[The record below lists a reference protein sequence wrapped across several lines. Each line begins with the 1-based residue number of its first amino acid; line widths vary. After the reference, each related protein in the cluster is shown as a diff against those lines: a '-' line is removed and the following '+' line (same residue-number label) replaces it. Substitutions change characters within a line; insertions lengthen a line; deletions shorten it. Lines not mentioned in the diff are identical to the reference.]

1 MSSVQAKGG
10 TRSAR
15 VLYHQCIEGEG
26 WGTFFS
32 AKSLL
37 DIYNIFRVPYK
48 TISMKSSLL
57 FSVSHSFATLCFP
70 TCSFLALT
78 VLSHCSTGTDGVTG
92 SRREANV
99 YVPSCT
105 RICPV
110 NPVTDVSCL
119 PLKLYVSIL
128 IHLVYIYVAIEKS
141 SYIYSVLSPACCC
154 LGLA

>member
-1 MSSVQAKGG
+1 MVYGAMSSVQAKGG

-78 VLSHCSTGTDGVTG
+78 VLSHCSTD
-92 SRREANV
+92 RRGHGQ
-99 YVPSCT
+99 PT
-105 RICPV
+105 RSKRLCPV
-110 NPVTDVSCL
+110 MYSYMSCQTCNGRFL
-119 PLKLYVSIL
+119 PAPQTLR
-128 IHLVYIYVAIEKS
+128 
-141 SYIYSVLSPACCC
+141 
-154 LGLA
+154 